1 MTMTAPRPSRSPL
14 ARAARATRLA
24 LAFLT
29 IVPLAP
35 RAGAGGGDQAENDRE
50 LEADLAAS
58 RFAYPLVGLLLGL
71 VLAALSAG
79 LDRLGTGPGI
89 AAFALVAA
97 GVALTGGLHLD
108 GLADSFDGLF
118 LWGGPDRRLAVMRD
132 PHVGSFGVAALVLVL
147 LGKYVALES
156 LAGWERTL
164 AILAAVATSRA
175 LLLVSSGLA
184 NYARPEGT
192 GGILIRATTRR
203 DALLGALTA
212 LALALAAGPAGLG
225 AGIAALAL
233 AVGWTRLATGR
244 LGGITGDTLGALVEL
259 SELLVL
265 MGLS

>member
-1 MTMTAPRPSRSPL
+1 MTTTAPRPSRLPL
-14 ARAARATRLA
+14 ARAGRAIRLA

-35 RAGAGGGDQAENDRE
+35 PAGAGDQDESE

-71 VLAALSAG
+71 LLAALSSG
-79 LDRLGTGPGI
+79 LDRLGAGPGV
-89 AAFALVAA
+89 AAFALVVA

-118 LWGGPDRRLAVMRD
+118 LWGGPERRLAVMRD
-132 PHVGSFGVAALVLVL
+132 PHVGSFGVSALVLVL

-156 LAGWERTL
+156 LPGPERSL
-164 AILAAVATSRA
+164 SLLAAAATSRS
-175 LLLVSSGLA
+175 LLLVSAGLA
-184 NYARPEGT
+184 NYARAEGT

-203 DALLGALTA
+203 DALFGALA
-212 LALALAAGPAGLG
+212 ALGLALTAGPAGLG

-233 AVGWTRLATGR
+233 AAGWTRLAIAR
-244 LGGITGDTLGALVEL
+244 IGGITGDTLGALVEL

-265 MGLS
+265 MVLS